1 MLEYRERNG
10 NKHIVSDNE
19 LNAFAWAGYYA
30 NYSTIL
36 INGKNYE
43 VVHVTDSEIEFADGT
58 YLPFGCYAIFKSDDE
73 VKFFDDY
80 KLREVR
86 KGNPLEHEYYCFNDD
101 QFLKIAWWLYAT
113 RIWWKSG
120 ERVTNNRNRRVI
132 MRIWRI
138 DIYGKR
144 TSIKRIIK

>member
-36 INGKNYE
+36 INGKSYE
-43 VVHVTDSEIEFADGT
+43 VLHVTDSEIEFADGT
-58 YLPFGCYAIFKSDDE
+58 YIPFGNYAIFKSDDK
-73 VKFFDDY
+73 VKFLDDY

-86 KGNPLEHEYYCFNDD
+86 KENPLKHRYYCFNDE
-101 QFLKIAWWLYAT
+101 QFLKVPW
-113 RIWWKSG
+113 
-120 ERVTNNRNRRVI
+120 
-132 MRIWRI
+132 
-138 DIYGKR
+138 
-144 TSIKRIIK
+144 

>member
-113 RIWWKSG
+113 RI
-120 ERVTNNRNRRVI
+120 
-132 MRIWRI
+132 
-138 DIYGKR
+138 
-144 TSIKRIIK
+144 

>member
-30 NYSTIL
+30 NCSTIL
-36 INGKNYE
+36 INGKSYE
-43 VVHVTDSEIEFADGT
+43 VVHVTDSEIEFADGI
-58 YLPFGCYAIFKSDDE
+58 YLPFGCYAIFKSDNE

-86 KGNPLEHEYYCFNDD
+86 KENPLEHEYYCFNED
-101 QFLKIAWWLYAT
+101 QFFKN
-113 RIWWKSG
+113 SMM
-120 ERVTNNRNRRVI
+120 NR
-132 MRIWRI
+132 
-138 DIYGKR
+138 
-144 TSIKRIIK
+144 

>member
-36 INGKNYE
+36 VNGKSYE
-43 VVHVTDSEIEFADGT
+43 VFHVTDTEIEFEDGT
-58 YLPFGCYAIFKSDDE
+58 YLPFGCYAIFKNDD
-73 VKFFDDY
+73 KIRFFDDY

-86 KGNPLEHEYYCFNDD
+86 KENPLEHKYYCFTDE
-101 QFLKIAWWLYAT
+101 QFLTGSLFFINSEEK
-113 RIWWKSG
+113 
-120 ERVTNNRNRRVI
+120 
-132 MRIWRI
+132 M
-138 DIYGKR
+138 
-144 TSIKRIIK
+144 

>member
-1 MLEYRERNG
+1 MELVSKRKRLRNLLTGIKKCQGIHLKNGGNIILEYRERNG

-36 INGKNYE
+36 INGKSYE

-58 YLPFGCYAIFKSDDE
+58 CLPFGCYAIFKSDDE
-73 VKFFDDY
+73 LKFFDDY

-86 KGNPLEHEYYCFNDD
+86 KENPLEHEYYCFNDD
-101 QFLKIAWWLYAT
+101 QFLKVA
-113 RIWWKSG
+113 
-120 ERVTNNRNRRVI
+120 
-132 MRIWRI
+132 
-138 DIYGKR
+138 
-144 TSIKRIIK
+144 

>member
-36 INGKNYE
+36 INGKSYE

-58 YLPFGCYAIFKSDDE
+58 HLPFGCYAIFKSDDE

-80 KLREVR
+80 KLRKVR
-86 KGNPLEHEYYCFNDD
+86 KENPLEHEYYCFNDD
-101 QFLKIAWWLYAT
+101 QFLKVA
-113 RIWWKSG
+113 
-120 ERVTNNRNRRVI
+120 
-132 MRIWRI
+132 
-138 DIYGKR
+138 
-144 TSIKRIIK
+144 